1 MNPQEETFI
10 SNFKSRRSPWHY
22 EFNNSYFINNFTACK
37 WYEQVG
43 HIRQRKILKLL
54 LQRFVINATP
64 TNLGYLSI
72 HQKLGHNC
80 IKIDRETVGDVCKL

>member
-22 EFNNSYFINNFTACK
+22 DCNNSYFINNFTACK

-64 TNLGYLSI
+64 PPPAPPPPLPPIEMLLL
-72 HQKLGHNC
+72 KL
-80 IKIDRETVGDVCKL
+80 

>member
-22 EFNNSYFINNFTACK
+22 DCNNSYFINNFTACK

-64 TNLGYLSI
+64 PPPFYKSWVSQYPSKAWT
-72 HQKLGHNC
+72 
-80 IKIDRETVGDVCKL
+80 